1 MSLQGKRVLFISY
14 NGMLDPLGQTQVI
27 PYLKELAEVGVEFTL
42 LSFERPIAY
51 TPEGRERC
59 RKLHDELKQHHIDWH
74 RLPYHQT
81 PSLPATAYDVFAGT
95 SVARRLVRAKQIE
108 LVHAR
113 SHIPATMALRL
124 QRRLGTKMIF
134 DVRGLLADEYVD
146 ANHWRKDSLPYR
158 LTKNAERRALI
169 AADGV
174 VTLTQK
180 IWDVIKD
187 WDSLRGRDVPHAVV
201 PCCADLEK
209 FQFHLAERERRRVE
223 LGVVDRFVIVY
234 SGGIDGWYLTE
245 EMCDFFVALKRQKP
259 TAFFLWLTTGNRER
273 ITKLMSERGISND
286 DFTIVS
292 ALPSDV
298 PSYLSAS
305 DAGLAFIKPC
315 FSKQA
320 SSPTKYAEYLAC
332 GLPLIINAGIGD
344 SDALIRDENAGAL
357 VERFDEAEYV
367 RATAVIESMTN
378 DVDQT
383 RRHTREVAERLL
395 DVRRVGRERY
405 VELYEQV
412 FAS

>member
-1 MSLQGKRVLFISY
+1 
-14 NGMLDPLGQTQVI
+14 MLDPLGQTQVI
-27 PYLKELAEVGVEFTL
+27 PYLKQLAEVGVDFTL

-51 TPEGRERC
+51 TTEGEKRCGQLQRE
-59 RKLHDELKQHHIDWH
+59 LEQHRIDWH
-74 RLPYHQT
+74 WLPYHKT

-95 SVARRLVRAKQIE
+95 RFAKTLVKAKQIE

-124 QRRLGTKMIF
+124 KRRLGIKMIF

-146 ANHWRKDSLPYR
+146 ANLWRKDSLPYR
-158 LTKNAERRALI
+158 LTKNAERRALT

-180 IWDVIKD
+180 IWDVTKD
-187 WDSLRGRDVPHAVV
+187 WDSLRGRVVPHAVV
-201 PCCADLEK
+201 PCCADLEV
-209 FQFHLAERERRRVE
+209 FRFDAQQRSARRAEI
-223 LGVVDRFVIVY
+223 GVADRFVIVY

-245 EMCDFFVALKRQKP
+245 EMCDFFVAMRKQKSN
-259 TAFFLWLTTGNRER
+259 AFFLWLTTGNRER
-273 ITKLMSERGISND
+273 ITQLMSERGISKG
-286 DFTIVS
+286 DFAIVS

-298 PSYLSAS
+298 PSYLSAA

-332 GLPLIINAGIGD
+332 GLPLVINAGIGD
-344 SDALIRDENAGAL
+344 SDALINDENAGAL
-357 VERFDEAEYV
+357 IERFNEAEYL
-367 RATAVIESMTN
+367 RATAIIESMTN
-378 DVDQT
+378 DVEQT

-395 DVRRVGRERY
+395 DVRVVGRQRY